1 MKKIVVLIAIIS
13 LISVIY
19 VLADASDSAEMSVS
33 VGNSAPTVDNIIIDS
48 QDTGA
53 TVSPNPGTTKSVS
66 LSVEASDANG
76 WDDIST
82 VICTI
87 TGSVGDS
94 PVTLSKSYLD
104 TDSVTATGSFDMDF
118 YDASGTYTVYCEA
131 TDDGAATGNRQE
143 NFTYQTEIALILDSA
158 TIAFGSMS
166 PDETDT
172 VTGDTSMAT
181 TDAATIQNY
190 GNVQID
196 AQISASGH
204 LSDGGTE
211 TITIDNAEYQFT
223 ALGFNDLSTTVQT
236 EADLDLTAGSSSTTN
251 VDFSLYVPPGT
262 ANAAYSTTVTIT
274 AVNG

>member
-131 TDDGAATGNRQE
+131 TDDGAKTRNRQE
-143 NFTYQTEIALILDSA
+143 NFTYQT
-158 TIAFGSMS
+158 
-166 PDETDT
+166 
-172 VTGDTSMAT
+172 
-181 TDAATIQNY
+181 
-190 GNVQID
+190 
-196 AQISASGH
+196 
-204 LSDGGTE
+204 
-211 TITIDNAEYQFT
+211 
-223 ALGFNDLSTTVQT
+223 
-236 EADLDLTAGSSSTTN
+236 
-251 VDFSLYVPPGT
+251 
-262 ANAAYSTTVTIT
+262 
-274 AVNG
+274 